1 MSTNGSY
8 PFDGFSKPT
17 YTQVPD
23 EVLDVLMPDLSESE
37 LKVLLYVV
45 RRTFGFGKDRDAI
58 STSQMIEGITTK
70 DGRVLDRGTGLSR
83 SSVRRGVQGLLDKG
97 ILTISK
103 VVSEE
108 GDYETNVYGLRFK
121 SDQGVV
127 PNSNHPR
134 SKFDPPVVPN
144 SAPQETVEQQTV
156 SQERPVEASILRKV
170 HPDIVDKYDDV
181 RLGLLPYAEDLGR
194 EMNDQAPLSST
205 TTRLVNIHR
214 RSGLDLDTFI
224 DRILTARA
232 ITKERSASIKA
243 SPTGSG
249 FGRKPKMGYF
259 FSILEDLTDQQRRQ
273 AD

>member
-23 EVLDVLMPDLSESE
+23 EVLDVLMPNLSESE

-58 STSQMIEGITTK
+58 STTQMIEGITTK

-103 VVSEE
+103 VVSDE
-108 GDYETNVYGLRFK
+108 GDYETNVYGIRFK

-134 SKFDPPVVPN
+134 SKFEPPVVPN

-156 SQERPVEASILRKV
+156 PQEKEVEVSKFRRVDPEK
-170 HPDIVDKYDDV
+170 VDKYDED
-181 RLGLLPYAEDLGR
+181 RLDLIPYVEGYAR
-194 EMNDQAPLSST
+194 EFRDQAPLSSSV
-205 TTRLVNIHR
+205 TRVVSLYKQ
-214 RSGLDLDTFI
+214 SGLDLDAFVL
-224 DRILTARA
+224 RMEQARG
-232 ITKERSASIKA
+232 ITKERTASVKA
-243 SPTGSG
+243 GEG
-249 FGRKPKMGYF
+249 GRKNLMAYF
-259 FSILEDLTDQQRRQ
+259 LAVLADLLGQQRHLG
-273 AD
+273 D